1 MNYLIVN
8 TLDKNCREFLEKE
21 DVSAYQVIDWYK
33 DDLSKVQSLG
43 LSVSSFPC
51 AFINFPDTGGLP
63 EAFEVIS
70 EFNSVSELQ
79 EKTANRSEERNKEGE
94 SLPPLPPKP
103 DYQGFLVA
111 LMSDLTLPLECQ
123 PFYTS
128 WRLFPDDLINDH
140 KRWLFWQK
148 VTANPAYFITPE
160 VIAAIQSH
168 AETYHISLAPP
179 EK

>member
-1 MNYLIVN
+1 MHYLIVN
-8 TLDKNCREFLEKE
+8 TLDKECREFLEKE

-63 EAFEVIS
+63 EAYEVIS
-70 EFNSVSELQ
+70 EFSSVSELQ

-103 DYQGFLVA
+103 NVELFLGTLKLDPKFSLELLPYLALWSPADILNEQARKGFWARVKASKPYFMTDTIISDVEA
-111 LMSDLTLPLECQ
+111 LALQCNIPLT
-123 PFYTS
+123 
-128 WRLFPDDLINDH
+128 D
-140 KRWLFWQK
+140 
-148 VTANPAYFITPE
+148 
-160 VIAAIQSH
+160 
-168 AETYHISLAPP
+168 
-179 EK
+179 

>member
-63 EAFEVIS
+63 EAYEVVS

-94 SLPPLPPKP
+94 SLPPLPPQPNVELFLGTLKLDPKYPLELLPYLALWSPADILNEQSRKGFWAKVKDSKP
-103 DYQGFLVA
+103 YFMAPEIIQSVEQLAVQCN
-111 LMSDLTLPLECQ
+111 LPLE
-123 PFYTS
+123 
-128 WRLFPDDLINDH
+128 
-140 KRWLFWQK
+140 
-148 VTANPAYFITPE
+148 
-160 VIAAIQSH
+160 
-168 AETYHISLAPP
+168 
-179 EK
+179 

>member
-63 EAFEVIS
+63 EAYEVIS

-128 WRLFPDDLINDH
+128 WRLFPDDLINDQ

-148 VTANPAYFITPE
+148 MTANPSYFITPE
-160 VIAAIQSH
+160 VIAAIQLH
-168 AETYHISLAPP
+168 AETYHVSLSPSM
-179 EK
+179 K

>member
-33 DDLSKVQSLG
+33 DDLSKIQFLG

-51 AFINFPDTGGLP
+51 AFIKFPDTGGLP
-63 EAFEVIS
+63 EAYEVIS

-94 SLPPLPPKP
+94 SLPPLSPKP
-103 DYQGFLVA
+103 DYHGFLVA

-128 WRLFPDDLINDH
+128 WRLFPDDLIDDQ
-140 KRWLFWQK
+140 KRWFFWQK
-148 VTANPAYFITPE
+148 VTNNPAYFVTPQ
-160 VIAAIQSH
+160 VIATIESIAS
-168 AETYHISLAPP
+168 TYNVKLTP
-179 EK
+179 

>member
-51 AFINFPDTGGLP
+51 AFIKFPDTGGLP

-103 DYQGFLVA
+103 NVELFLG
-111 LMSDLTLPLECQ
+111 L
-123 PFYTS
+123 
-128 WRLFPDDLINDH
+128 
-140 KRWLFWQK
+140 
-148 VTANPAYFITPE
+148 
-160 VIAAIQSH
+160 
-168 AETYHISLAPP
+168 
-179 EK
+179 

>member
-1 MNYLIVN
+1 MNYLIIN

-63 EAFEVIS
+63 EAYEVIS
-70 EFNSVSELQ
+70 EFSSVSELQ

-94 SLPPLPPKP
+94 SLPPLPPQPNVELFLGTLKLDPKFSLELLPYLALWSPADILNDAARKGFWAKVKASKP
-103 DYQGFLVA
+103 YFMTDTIISDIEA
-111 LMSDLTLPLECQ
+111 LAIQCNLPL
-123 PFYTS
+123 T
-128 WRLFPDDLINDH
+128 D
-140 KRWLFWQK
+140 
-148 VTANPAYFITPE
+148 
-160 VIAAIQSH
+160 
-168 AETYHISLAPP
+168 
-179 EK
+179 